1 MSKQILI
8 KEIKKINPEY
18 KRLQEKSKEELNLI
32 YQNLVSTTCTIEDL
46 QKQREAIIMK
56 QNEQYNNQ
64 SLDELTEDD
73 EMEDTKMEDSDIDS
87 DKDTNMEDTNMEDDD
102 DGKDKI
108 NEYDKYISDT
118 YNCLKPNIRN
128 IQDKLTKYMN
138 KFYKNINKMIDLYCE
153 QDTIS
158 DEDYNHI
165 VDYYNEE
172 YEYIEDEYQK
182 NIIYLD
188 SYNMEFTKTF
198 VNYYNK
204 TMTRIEENIN
214 YIM

>member
-8 KEIKKINPEY
+8 KEIKKINPDY
-18 KRLQEKSKEELNLI
+18 KRLQEKSKEELNII
-32 YQNLVSTTCTIEDL
+32 YEKLVSTTCIIEDL
-46 QKQREAIIMK
+46 QKQKEAILMK

-64 SLDELTEDD
+64 TLDELTEEDD
-73 EMEDTKMEDSDIDS
+73 IDMEDS
-87 DKDTNMEDTNMEDDD
+87 DKDTIMEDTNMEDDD
-102 DGKDKI
+102 NDKAKI

-118 YNCLKPNIRN
+118 YNCLKPNIRK
-128 IQDKLTKYMN
+128 IQDKLTKYIN

-153 QDTIS
+153 QDTIL

-165 VDYYNEE
+165 IDYYNEE
-172 YEYIEDEYQK
+172 YEYIDDEYQK

-188 SYNMEFTKTF
+188 SFDMTFTKTF